1 LYLSKRSCIASLRR
15 LLKLRLEISL
25 ASISIAALSV
35 LRVSFNLSLSIGA
48 EQSIAQAL
56 LRMNLNLACI
66 AFWHDRAKISDV
78 IGL

>member
-35 LRVSFNLSLSIGA
+35 LRVSFNLSLSVGA

-56 LRMNLNLACI
+56 LRMNLNLVRI

>member
-35 LRVSFNLSLSIGA
+35 LRVSFNLSLSVGA

-56 LRMNLNLACI
+56 LRMNLNLVRI
-66 AFWHDRAKISDV
+66 AFWHDRAKISHV